1 MESLDSIQLE
11 EIYEARDR
19 ISSLIVRTPL
29 IRLDVEDT
37 PAEIYLKL
45 ENLQRVGS
53 FKPRGAINV
62 LSTVSKRQLEKGVY
76 TASSGNMALALAWYS
91 RQLGISCS
99 SVVRETTPDAK
110 LNPIRQYGGK
120 AVKVSDEEWWQVII
134 SHKSERLDGYFIHPV
149 CNPAVIAGHGT
160 IGLEILEDLPE
171 VDAVIMPYGG
181 GGLSSGISTA
191 IRALK
196 PDTKCYA
203 CEVETAAPVA
213 AALAAG
219 EPREIKRRPNPLGC
233 VGAKSVLPSMWPLV
247 SKLLDDSLVVTIDEV
262 AEALRLLIEHNHVV
276 AEGSGAMP
284 VAAALTGKAGSGK
297 LVCVVS
303 GGNIDTDQL
312 VQLLS
317 GKIPEIPKN

>member
-1 MESLDSIQLE
+1 MAIIDSIPLK
-11 EIYEARDR
+11 EIYAARDR
-19 ISSLIVRTPL
+19 ISGLVIRTPL
-29 IRLDVEDT
+29 IRLDMEDV

-62 LSTVSKRQLEKGVY
+62 LSAVSKRQLEKGVY

-91 RQLGISCS
+91 RQLGIPCS

-110 LNPIRQYGGK
+110 LNLIRRYGGK
-120 AVKVSDEEWWQVII
+120 AVKVPYEEWWKVII
-134 SHKSERLDGYFIHPV
+134 SHNYEGLDGYFIHPV
-149 CNPAVIAGHGT
+149 CNPSVIAGHGT

-171 VDAVIMPYGG
+171 VDAVITPYGG
-181 GGLSSGISTA
+181 GGLSSGVSSA

-203 CEVETAAPVA
+203 CEIETAAPVA

-219 EPREIKRRPNPLGC
+219 EPREIERRPNPLGC

-247 SKLLDDSLVVTIDEV
+247 SRLLDDSLVVAIDDV

-297 LVCVVS
+297 VVCVVS

-317 GKIPEIPKN
+317 GKMPESPKN